1 MGCRTGLEPATT
13 RITIWGS
20 TIELPTPFSV
30 VVRQTL
36 PVLFHFGK
44 KKMSLMSFLNGIFSQ
59 LYNKNMIGRL
69 FVSHLENYGE
79 TVWSSIAPSW
89 IWCKLFYYGNWC
101 NIRRLSDRPGRF
113 CFPVPGGPGG
123 QCVPPAPFRNTEA
136 YIPEGA
142 VCGCIGEGRREPEGG
157 RPGWK
162 GSVSQERYYPFQR
175 VVLSSGR
182 ARLNGF
188 SWKEYDF
195 LWVIWKRAFEFILFP
210 ITVAE
215 AAAAF

>member
-44 KKMSLMSFLNGIFSQ
+44 KKMSLMSFLNGILSQ

-89 IWCKLFYYGNWC
+89 I
-101 NIRRLSDRPGRF
+101 
-113 CFPVPGGPGG
+113 
-123 QCVPPAPFRNTEA
+123 
-136 YIPEGA
+136 
-142 VCGCIGEGRREPEGG
+142 
-157 RPGWK
+157 
-162 GSVSQERYYPFQR
+162 
-175 VVLSSGR
+175 
-182 ARLNGF
+182 
-188 SWKEYDF
+188 
-195 LWVIWKRAFEFILFP
+195 
-210 ITVAE
+210 
-215 AAAAF
+215 

>member
-1 MGCRTGLEPATT
+1 MVGSHIARGNSGKSGFDQFWITHAERAGDSKKEHYKCSFYEGKGMGCRTGLEPATT

-89 IWCKLFYYGNWC
+89 I
-101 NIRRLSDRPGRF
+101 
-113 CFPVPGGPGG
+113 
-123 QCVPPAPFRNTEA
+123 
-136 YIPEGA
+136 
-142 VCGCIGEGRREPEGG
+142 
-157 RPGWK
+157 
-162 GSVSQERYYPFQR
+162 
-175 VVLSSGR
+175 
-182 ARLNGF
+182 
-188 SWKEYDF
+188 
-195 LWVIWKRAFEFILFP
+195 
-210 ITVAE
+210 
-215 AAAAF
+215 